1 MGAKRTTRAG
11 LQLIVLVAVG
21 LLGAQPGFSQAESQ
35 PGRTTGLP
43 LPRFVSLDADPVNV
57 RFGPGR
63 QYPINWV
70 FARQGLPV
78 LIVAEFD
85 NWRKI
90 RDHEGKEGWIH
101 SSLLSSRR
109 TFMVSGQIRELR
121 RTASPD
127 ARIVLRAE
135 PGVIGDLLDCEGDW
149 CHVEIEDRRGWLQRS
164 EFWGVLPDEVVG

>member
-1 MGAKRTTRAG
+1 MGATRTARAG
-11 LQLIVLVAVG
+11 LQLIVLIAIG
-21 LLGAQPGFSQAESQ
+21 LLCAQAGLAQAPSQA
-35 PGRTTGLP
+35 GRTTGLP

-101 SSLLSSRR
+101 ASLLSSRR

-121 RTASPD
+121 RTAASD
-127 ARIVLRAE
+127 ARAVLRAE
-135 PGVIGDLLDCEGDW
+135 PGVIGELLDCQGDW
-149 CHVEIEDRRGWLQRS
+149 CHVEVEGQRGWILRS
-164 EFWGVLPDEVVG
+164 EVWGVLPDEAIG

>member
-1 MGAKRTTRAG
+1 MGAGRAAGSG
-11 LQLIVLVAVG
+11 LKLIVLVAAG
-21 LLGAQPGFSQAESQ
+21 LLCVQAGLAQAPSQ

-70 FARQGLPV
+70 FAREGLPV

-101 SSLLSSRR
+101 ASLLSSLR

-121 RTASPD
+121 RTAGAD

-135 PGVIGDLLDCEGDW
+135 PGVIGELLDCEGDW
-149 CHVEIEDRRGWLQRS
+149 CHVEIEGRRGWILRS
-164 EFWGVLPDEVVG
+164 EVWGVLPDEVIG

>member
-1 MGAKRTTRAG
+1 MGARRTTRAG
-11 LQLIVLVAVG
+11 LQLIVLVAAG
-21 LLGAQPGFSQAESQ
+21 LLGAQPVFPQAGSQA
-35 PGRTTGLP
+35 GRTTGLP
-43 LPRFVSLDADPVNV
+43 LPRFVSLDADKVNV

-101 SSLLSSRR
+101 SSLLSSKR

-135 PGVIGDLLDCEGDW
+135 PGVIGDLLDCEGNW
-149 CHVEIEDRRGWLQRS
+149 CHVEIEERRGWLPRS